1 MILVGFVIFLHIV
14 IGFGWFCVFSHLD
27 QGRNGL
33 VIMSA
38 SPVKNLAIPRC
49 FDRQTAEG
57 GLFVGAPGEGK
68 NCRRKFVLTERN
80 DKGI

>member
-1 MILVGFVIFLHIV
+1 MID
-14 IGFGWFCVFSHLD
+14 FGWFCGFFSHLD

-33 VIMSA
+33 VVVSA
-38 SPVKNLAIPRC
+38 SPVENLAILCR

-68 NCRRKFVLTERN
+68 K
-80 DKGI
+80 